1 MSLKFGILIKMSS
14 SLIFSLREAYV
25 SFGKKEIFNNL
36 DANIHQGN
44 RIALIGKNG
53 VGKSTLMRIISE
65 KQDLDQGELWKQG
78 GLKISYFSQQSEL
91 IEKNSIEEELI
102 KVLSSDED
110 KYKIDIF
117 CENLELDKAEII
129 NNLSGGQKRRVG
141 LIKSLVVESNIILLD
156 EPTNHLDL
164 ECIIWLENYLK
175 SFSGAIM
182 CVSHDRTFLSNF
194 TNKVFWLDRGNLR
207 VSPKGFKDFDRWSEE
222 LFEQEARELK
232 NRKQFVSI
240 EVEWANRGVKAR
252 VKRNVKRMERAKQLK
267 IQLEKDESSY
277 RKAVA
282 SVKMQTLKPG
292 SDNSKF
298 IAEFNKVSITYEN
311 QTKKVL
317 DNVSIKIN
325 KKDRIGLLGNN
336 GTGKSTFLKAL
347 IGSISISQG
356 TIKLKKNMNFSYF
369 DQLRNDLNTNHS
381 LKKILVPSGGDYLK
395 VQGKERHVCSY
406 LKDFMF
412 DPSKATDSIHTLSGG
427 QQNRLLLAKVLAN
440 PQTGLI
446 LDEPTND
453 LDLETMDLLT
463 EMLTNY
469 KGTLLIVSHDRDFL
483 DQTVNKI
490 LYFEGNGKV
499 SIFMGGY
506 SDFLKRQ
513 EEKKPVKL
521 KNTEKNIKKEEVKN
535 LNTKL
540 SFKFK
545 YELEIL
551 PKEITKLKEKIF
563 EIKNELKDSNLY
575 LNDHDRFTNITN
587 ELAEIELTMQ
597 NKEIRWLELMEMEE
611 QLEN

>member
-91 IEKNSIEEELI
+91 IEKNNIEEELM

-117 CENLELDKAEII
+117 CENLELDKTELI

-141 LIKSLVVESNIILLD
+141 LIKSLIVESSIILLD

>member
-1 MSLKFGILIKMSS
+1 MSS
-14 SLIFSLREAYV
+14 NLLFSLREAYV
-25 SFGKKEIFNNL
+25 SFGKNEIFHNL
-36 DANIHQGN
+36 DLNIHQGDL
-44 RIALIGKNG
+44 IALIGKNG

-65 KQDLDQGELWKQG
+65 KQDLDQGELWKQRG
-78 GLKISYFSQQSEL
+78 TRITYFSQQFEL
-91 IEKNSIEEELI
+91 TENNSIEKELLKLLSTEE
-102 KVLSSDED
+102 E

-117 CENLELDKAEII
+117 CENLALDKTEII
-129 NNLSGGQKRRVG
+129 YNLSGGQKRRVG
-141 LIKSLVVESNIILLD
+141 LIKSLIVESNIILLD

-164 ECIIWLENYLK
+164 ECIMWLENYLQ
-175 SFSGAIM
+175 SFSGSIIS
-182 CVSHDRTFLSNF
+182 VSHDRTFLSNF
-194 TNKVFWLDRGNLR
+194 TNKVFWLDRGILR
-207 VSPKGFKDFDRWSEE
+207 TSPKGFKDFDRWSEE

-232 NRKQFVSI
+232 NRKQFVNI

-252 VKRNVKRMERAKQLK
+252 VKRNIKRMQRAKQLK
-267 IQLEKDESSY
+267 SQLEKDESSY

-282 SVKMQTLKPG
+282 TVKKQILKPG
-292 SDNSKF
+292 ADNSKF
-298 IAEFNKVSITYEN
+298 IAEFNKVSVVYEN

-317 DNVSIKIN
+317 NNISIKIH
-325 KKDRIGLLGNN
+325 KKDRIGILGNN

-347 IGSISISQG
+347 IGSISIFKG
-356 TIKLKKNMNFSYF
+356 KIKLKKNMNFSYF
-369 DQLRNDLNTNHS
+369 DQLRNDLNTNYS

-499 SIFMGGY
+499 SIFIGGY
-506 SDFLKRQ
+506 SDFLKTQ
-513 EEKKPVKL
+513 EEKKPVKF
-521 KNTEKNIKKEEVKN
+521 KNIAKNVKQGDAKKI
-535 LNTKL
+535 NTKL

-545 YELEIL
+545 YELKIL
-551 PKEITKLKEKIF
+551 PKEIDEIQKKIL
-563 EIKNELKDSNLY
+563 EINNELKDTNLY
-575 LNDHDRFTNITN
+575 LDDYDKFTTITK
-587 ELAEIELTMQ
+587 ELTNFEQ
-597 NKEIRWLELMEMEE
+597 QLYKKEERWLQLMELQEKSE
-611 QLEN
+611 